1 MAGVLLRAFTIACAA
16 VLVVADVVVYDEV
29 SRDEHLLTANLRTP
43 AQNLRTCLTA
53 VV

>member
-1 MAGVLLRAFTIACAA
+1 MAGVLLRAFTLVCAA

-43 AQNLRTCLTA
+43 AQNFRACLAA
-53 VV
+53 VI